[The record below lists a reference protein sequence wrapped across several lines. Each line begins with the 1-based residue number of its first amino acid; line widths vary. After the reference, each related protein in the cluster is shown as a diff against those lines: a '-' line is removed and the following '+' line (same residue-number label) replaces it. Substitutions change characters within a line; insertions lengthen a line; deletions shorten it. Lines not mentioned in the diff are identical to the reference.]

1 MTHPAPRPTAVS
13 RIICTI
19 LLLLAAALG
28 FQSRAVSAQAQEKA
42 ELLSF
47 ENAMLSIRLSPR
59 TPQQT
64 AAFYEARGFPT
75 NAVEVLKQ
83 SCFVTV
89 RIHNRSN
96 TVVWLEL
103 DNWRFVA
110 ETGEI
115 QRLERAYWS
124 SRWRGLALPQ
134 RNRSTFQ
141 WTLLPESRD
150 LQPDEPVG
158 GNITLPTSDQ
168 PFAVEARFAVG
179 RHKRG
184 QTQRLRIN
192 DVRCAGEDSPL

>member
-1 MTHPAPRPTAVS
+1 MPGRRP
-13 RIICTI
+13 IIRT
-19 LLLLAAALG
+19 LPLLLAAALG
-28 FQSRAVSAQAQEKA
+28 FQGRAVPAQAQEKA
-42 ELLSF
+42 QSLSF
-47 ENAMLSIRLSPR
+47 ENAMLSIQLKPR

-75 NAVEVLKQ
+75 SAVEVLKQ

-103 DNWRFVA
+103 DNWRFVTD
-110 ETGEI
+110 TGGI
-115 QRLERAYWS
+115 RRLERAYWS
-124 SRWRGLALPQ
+124 SRWRSLALPQ

-179 RHKRG
+179 PHKQG
-184 QTQRLRIN
+184 QTQRLRID
-192 DVRCAGEDSPL
+192 DVRCPGDSPL